1 MVDFDP
7 AIMNPASIILPGI
20 EKFTDTIDT
29 IDTIDTSNTTNYI
42 DIIIIAIFLLLV
54 VMIYLR
60 TTSKI

>member
-20 EKFTDTIDT
+20 EKLTDT